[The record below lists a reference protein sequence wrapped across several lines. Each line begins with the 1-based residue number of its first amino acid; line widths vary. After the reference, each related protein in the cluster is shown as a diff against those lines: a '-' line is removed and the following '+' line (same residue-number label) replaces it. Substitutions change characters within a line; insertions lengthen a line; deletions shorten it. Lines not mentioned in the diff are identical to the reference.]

1 MGRKN
6 KAYSKTLHQQAYDKL
21 TSMQAFGESKKE
33 AMKNGT
39 DRDKIFSFNTYK
51 SYWKHLKYFIK
62 YVQETYPKCTTMKS
76 AKKYVNEW
84 LQNVRSIGICGATST
99 PKWLME
105 QCKEKIISLAR

>member
-39 DRDKIFSFNTYK
+39 EKDKIFLFRMRVTV
-51 SYWKHLKYFIK
+51 LK
-62 YVQETYPKCTTMKS
+62 
-76 AKKYVNEW
+76 N
-84 LQNVRSIGICGATST
+84 R
-99 PKWLME
+99 
-105 QCKEKIISLAR
+105 